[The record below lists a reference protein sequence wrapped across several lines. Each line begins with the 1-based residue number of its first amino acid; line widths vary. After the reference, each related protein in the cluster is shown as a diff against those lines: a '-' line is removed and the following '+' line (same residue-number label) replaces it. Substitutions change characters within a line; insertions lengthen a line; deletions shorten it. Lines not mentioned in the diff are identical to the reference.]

1 MPDSKYVP
9 VLSFNIIMVLTAFN
23 VSGLDCGILSHCLV
37 KVVLVELFIVYRLM
51 DVQDVLKFNPY
62 RKKVNVT
69 HALITLT
76 TYLITTLVFPASRT
90 QS

>member
-1 MPDSKYVP
+1 MPDNKYVL
-9 VLSFNIIMVLTAFN
+9 VLSSNIIMVLTVFN
-23 VSGLDCGILSHCLV
+23 VKGPNCGILLHCLV

-51 DVQDVLKFNPY
+51 DVQDVLKFNHY
-62 RKKVNVT
+62 RKKVNVM

-76 TYLITTLVFPASRT
+76 TYLITTLASPASRT